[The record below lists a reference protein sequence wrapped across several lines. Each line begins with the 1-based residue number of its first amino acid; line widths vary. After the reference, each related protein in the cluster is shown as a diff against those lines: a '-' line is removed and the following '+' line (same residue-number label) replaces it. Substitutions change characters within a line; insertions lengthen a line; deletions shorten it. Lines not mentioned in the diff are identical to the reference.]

1 MQTSNP
7 RETFRFRDFE
17 LDVAAYELRRRG
29 RPVKLGRQPMDL
41 LILLLESRGQLVSRS
56 DIVERLWGRDVFV
69 DVETGVNTA
78 ISKVRQ
84 ALHDSPDAPAFVET
98 VPGKGYRFVATV
110 EVVSGAPHGALPTT
124 RLEPPPVSER
134 GQTNGVTTA
143 LLQDESRSTEPA
155 SSTRRAVG
163 LTGSPNSRPRAAIRA
178 RLATGLMVVAMVA
191 GVAWTWLT
199 GGAVVQ
205 RVTLAVLP
213 FANIGGDPEREYLA
227 AGLTEETSASLAQID
242 PERLIVKGRT
252 LRYKGTTKTAVEI
265 GQELSVDYLVESTIR
280 AEGARLRVTA
290 TLIRVRD
297 QEHVWSRSYEREP
310 TSLLGLQQEL
320 STAIAGQIR
329 VRLSPD
335 HVRGPAGRQTQ
346 NADAFDAY
354 LRGRYLE
361 SRRTP
366 ATNAR
371 AIKEYQRAIALD
383 PNYALAWS
391 SLGLTYTASV
401 VNSDARPLEI
411 GPLARDAAAHAVG
424 ADPNLAES
432 QLLVGYVNWLLDWDW
447 TAGETALRL
456 AIRLDPSNAAAYRT
470 LGHALSQSGRQDEAE
485 SAMRR
490 TRELEPLEPI
500 SYALSA
506 QVAFQARE
514 YLAAVEHARRAV
526 LTDSEFWI
534 GYVELA
540 QAYERT
546 GDTNLAVE
554 ALTDAA
560 RFSGNNSKAIS
571 LRGYILA
578 TSGRANEAR
587 EVLRR
592 LEADAGERYVP
603 PYAMALVHAGLG
615 EREPVFEWL
624 DKAYAARDVHL
635 IYLPVDPK
643 WDPYRADPRFNAL
656 LARCGFT
663 RKTAT
668 LPAGTTRCPAGRA
681 ECPGR

>member
-17 LDVAAYELRRRG
+17 LDVAAYELRRQG

-41 LILLLESRGQLVSRS
+41 LILLVESRGQLVSRS
-56 DIVERLWGRDVFV
+56 DIVERLWGKDVFV

-84 ALHDSPDAPAFVET
+84 ALRDSPDAPTFVET
-98 VPGKGYRFVATV
+98 VPGKGYRFIAAV
-110 EVVSGAPHGALPTT
+110 EVVSGPPDAGLP
-124 RLEPPPVSER
+124 EPPAPER
-134 GQTNGVTTA
+134 EQTNGTTA
-143 LLQDESRSTEPA
+143 LLDSHEPLPLEA
-155 SSTRRAVG
+155 A
-163 LTGSPNSRPRAAIRA
+163 SRPRTANQA
-178 RLATGLMVVAMVA
+178 RLAIGLAVVAIVA
-191 GVAWTWLT
+191 GLVAWTWLG
-199 GGAVVQ
+199 GGAAVS
-205 RVTLAVLP
+205 RMTLAVLP
-213 FANIGGDPEREYLA
+213 FANIGSDPELEYLA
-227 AGLTEETSASLAQID
+227 AGLTEETSASLAQVD
-242 PERLIVKGRT
+242 PERLSVKGRT

-280 AEGARLRVTA
+280 AEGGRLRVTA

-297 QEHVWSRSYEREP
+297 QEHVWSQSYEREP

-320 STAIAGQIR
+320 SIAIADQIR

-335 HVRGPAGRQTQ
+335 HLQGSGRRQTQ
-346 NADAFDAY
+346 SADAFDAY
-354 LRGRYLE
+354 LRGRFLE

-371 AIKEYQRAIALD
+371 AVQQYQRAIALD

-391 SLGLTYTASV
+391 SLGFTYASSV
-401 VNSDARPLEI
+401 VNSDARPLEM
-411 GPLARDAAAHAVG
+411 GPLARDAAAHAVR
-424 ADPNLAES
+424 ANPNLAES
-432 QLLVGYVNWLLDWDW
+432 QLLVGYVKWSLDWDW
-447 TAGETALRL
+447 TDAETALRL

-470 LGHALSQSGRQDEAE
+470 LGHALSQSGRHGEAE
-485 SAMRR
+485 RAMGR
-490 TRELEPLEPI
+490 TRELEPLEPF

-514 YLAAVEHARRAV
+514 YHAAVEHARRTV

-534 GYVELA
+534 GYMELG
-540 QAYERT
+540 QAYEAT
-546 GDTNLAVE
+546 GETDLALE

-560 RFSGNNSKAIS
+560 RFSGGNSKAIS

-578 TSGRANEAR
+578 KTGRANEAR

-615 EREPVFEWL
+615 EHEAVFEWL
-624 DKAYAARDVHL
+624 EKAYAARDVHL

-643 WDPYRADPRFNAL
+643 WDPYRSDPRFEAL

-663 RKTAT
+663 QKTRT
-668 LPAGTTRCPAGRA
+668 LTH
-681 ECPGR
+681 

>member
-1 MQTSNP
+1 M
-7 RETFRFRDFE
+7 
-17 LDVAAYELRRRG
+17 
-29 RPVKLGRQPMDL
+29 
-41 LILLLESRGQLVSRS
+41 
-56 DIVERLWGRDVFV
+56 
-69 DVETGVNTA
+69 
-78 ISKVRQ
+78 
-84 ALHDSPDAPAFVET
+84 
-98 VPGKGYRFVATV
+98 
-110 EVVSGAPHGALPTT
+110 
-124 RLEPPPVSER
+124 
-134 GQTNGVTTA
+134 
-143 LLQDESRSTEPA
+143 
-155 SSTRRAVG
+155 AVG
-163 LTGSPNSRPRAAIRA
+163 VG
-178 RLATGLMVVAMVA
+178 
-191 GVAWTWLT
+191 AWTWLG
-199 GGAVVQ
+199 GGAAVS

-213 FANIGGDPEREYLA
+213 FANIGSDPEREYLA

-252 LRYKGTTKTAVEI
+252 VQYKGSTKTAVEI

-280 AEGARLRVTA
+280 AEGNRLRVTA

-297 QEHVWSRSYEREP
+297 QEHVWSQSYEREL

-335 HVRGPAGRQTQ
+335 HVRGSGPRQTQ
-346 NADAFDAY
+346 NASAFDAY

-371 AIKEYQRAIALD
+371 AIQQYQRAIALD
-383 PNYALAWS
+383 PDYALAWS
-391 SLGLTYTASV
+391 SLGFTYAGSA
-401 VNSDARPLEI
+401 VNSDARPLEM
-411 GPLARDAAAHAVG
+411 GPLARDAAAHAVR
-424 ADPNLAES
+424 ANPNLAES
-432 QLLVGYVNWLLDWDW
+432 QLIGGYVDWLLDWDW
-447 TAGETALRL
+447 TAAETALRL
-456 AIRLDPSNAAAYRT
+456 AIRLDPSSAAAYRT
-470 LGHALSQSGRQDEAE
+470 LGHALSQTGRHSEAE

-514 YLAAVEHARRAV
+514 YHAAVEHARRAV

-534 GYVELA
+534 GYVQLA

-546 GDTNLAVE
+546 GETDLALG
-554 ALTDAA
+554 ALADAA
-560 RFSGNNSKAIS
+560 RFSGGNSKAIS
-571 LRGYILA
+571 LRGYVLA
-578 TSGRANEAR
+578 KTGRANEAR
-587 EVLRR
+587 EVLRK

-615 EREPVFEWL
+615 KHEAVFEWL
-624 DKAYAARDVHL
+624 EKAYAARDVHL

-643 WDPYRADPRFNAL
+643 WDPYRSDPRFDAL

-663 RKTAT
+663 EKTRT
-668 LPAGTTRCPAGRA
+668 LTH
-681 ECPGR
+681 